1 MLHSLPA
8 LLDELEHKLKAGEN
22 PLPLLADIRWPEVI
36 DWPRTRAEAARLQ
49 LRLQGLGVLLD
60 GLHAPLRAT
69 LMRLDPGAT
78 YAPKGGYRAPTTVSQ
93 RFGSCV

>member
-8 LLDELEHKLKAGEN
+8 LLDELEQKLKAGEN
-22 PLPLLADIRWPEVI
+22 PLPLLESVRWPEVI
-36 DWPRTRAEAARLQ
+36 DWPRGRTEAARLQ
-49 LRLQGLGVLLD
+49 QRLEGLSVLLN

-78 YAPKGGYRAPTTVSQ
+78 YAAKGYRAPSMISQ